1 MVLLQVVTIS
11 SPLWRQALHMEANVE
26 PKQDPDLKIEW
37 FLNGKVLEQAH
48 RYKTTYDFGLV
59 TLDLNDAYDRDQGI
73 YTCRAFNKV
82 CANKIT
88 SQFLDAYILSKYLLR
103 LLHMTNTIIFFLFHV
118 CRLARPS
125 ALPLLLWA
133 VRTPSLRV
141 HSILPVKQVLT
152 LSR

>member
-1 MVLLQVVTIS
+1 
-11 SPLWRQALHMEANVE
+11 MEANVE

-82 CANKIT
+82 SESVMSHLLSLAISLKVKI
-88 SQFLDAYILSKYLLR
+88 FYLR
-103 LLHMTNTIIFFLFHV
+103 FGSEIHVIIIFHD
-118 CRLARPS
+118 CRSVKLS
-125 ALPLLLWA
+125 APPRLLWA
-133 VRTPSLRV
+133 ARMSSLRAR
-141 HSILPVKQVLT
+141 SILLVKLAWMQF
-152 LSR
+152 R